1 MEKLLKILALFLLPA
16 FVLTSCSNSP
26 ESAGED
32 AGELLCD
39 CWEKVDEQ
47 NDMYDDILKLEWKKE
62 DDREEYADLA
72 ESLHDIGIKIQE
84 FENEKNEIE
93 LGQWDE
99 QEKKND
105 QLKWYADYMSELAE
119 YADNN
124 CDKFEGVF
132 GYDNIDDLKDQ
143 AKWANER
150 LKNK

>member
-1 MEKLLKILALFLLPA
+1 MEKLLKILGLFLLPA
-16 FVLTSCSNSP
+16 FVLTSCSNDP

-39 CWEKVDEQ
+39 CWEKTDEY
-47 NDMYDDILKLEWKKE
+47 NDMFDDITKLEWKKE
-62 DDREEYADLA
+62 DDREEYADLT
-72 ESLHDIGIKIQE
+72 ESMHELAIEIQG
-84 FENEKNEIE
+84 FENEKDEIE

-105 QLKWYADYMSELAE
+105 QLKWYADYMSSLAE

-124 CDKFEGVF
+124 CDKFEDVF
-132 GYDNIDDLKDQ
+132 GYNNIDALKED
-143 AKWANER
+143 AKWANEV